1 MGSEGGTAHLQ
12 PGWNA
17 RVALADI
24 HFSEWRGHVWRTRGL
39 NIADALKSGV
49 PVFYEATSDGGSRH
63 RSGRYHRAR
72 DVLPSGPVWPVIYTS
87 LSDGTAIGEV
97 LRHAGSVQD
106 LEFMRITRIWVQL
119 SAVLDIRDPTQLG
132 LTVEDVTVDP
142 TGPDDDAYHLTQEIG
157 LAALER
163 RAEGILVPSATR
175 LNANLVIL
183 TDNLKPT
190 SIIEAREDYDLK
202 LYVPR
207 P

>member
-1 MGSEGGTAHLQ
+1 
-12 PGWNA
+12 
-17 RVALADI
+17 
-24 HFSEWRGHVWRTRGL
+24 
-39 NIADALKSGV
+39 
-49 PVFYEATSDGGSRH
+49 
-63 RSGRYHRAR
+63 
-72 DVLPSGPVWPVIYTS
+72 
-87 LSDGTAIGEV
+87 
-97 LRHAGSVQD
+97 
-106 LEFMRITRIWVQL
+106 MRITRIWVQL